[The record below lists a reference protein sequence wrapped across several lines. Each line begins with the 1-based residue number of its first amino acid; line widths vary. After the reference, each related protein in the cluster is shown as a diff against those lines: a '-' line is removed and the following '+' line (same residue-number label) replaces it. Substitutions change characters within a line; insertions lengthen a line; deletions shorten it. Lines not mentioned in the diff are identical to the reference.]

1 MSRLEQE
8 LRNAMRREDPPEGF
22 VERVLT
28 RTAEPEW
35 STWHGIFAFR
45 GMRWAM
51 AGALCLIFAV
61 AGLEYRQARVEQ
73 ARGEAA
79 KEQLMLA
86 LRIAGSKLQ
95 IAQSRMQ
102 QIGVQRTDKN

>member
-22 VERVLT
+22 VDRLLA
-28 RTAEPEW
+28 RAGEPERNAW
-35 STWHGIFAFR
+35 KRILAWRSL
-45 GMRWAM
+45 RWAM
-51 AGALCLIFAV
+51 AGAVCLLFAAATV
-61 AGLEYRQARVEQ
+61 EYRHLRQER

-95 IAQSRMQ
+95 IAQSRVD
-102 QIGVQRTDKN
+102 QIGTTE